1 MRAWKD
7 RMVKDPAYVAKEPYA
22 KEARLANFIVYSVD
36 TKKIYTPEE
45 FLECPEKVDIF
56 RGKESTKQFRIIDPM
71 AYLKYKQDELIRLTQ
86 EQEALKAKVY
96 NYLAGKTK

>member
-22 KEARLANFIVYSVD
+22 KEARLAKFIVYSVD
-36 TKKIYTPEE
+36 TKKVYTPEE

-56 RGKESTKQFRIIDPM
+56 RGKESTKQFRVIDPI
-71 AYLKYKQDELIRLTQ
+71 AYIKYKQDELVRLTQ
-86 EQEALKAKVY
+86 EQEVLKTKIY
-96 NYLAGKTK
+96 NYLTGKTK